1 MRKLIS
7 DIKPYAWGDT
17 YSISNF
23 LGVENSE
30 GTPQA
35 ELWVGTHPL
44 SPSKF
49 EDGSSLN
56 EVIRLP
62 FLVKLL
68 AAASPLS
75 IQVHPSREE
84 AIEGF
89 QREEAAGVPLEAAE
103 RNYKDANHKPEM
115 IIALSEEFH
124 ALVGFKENKDIAGL
138 VKSLLS
144 FAKGDVTGLLYVL
157 NYANSVSENPRG
169 FDVLAK
175 EILSSDLGIRIAEE
189 ITSNLAAG
197 SPIPG
202 AVSEATSRDN
212 LSGELKNLQLAAE
225 YYPNDRGLALALLM
239 NYRVLKKGE
248 ALYLP
253 ANEIHAYMRGFG
265 LEVMAESDNVLR
277 CGLTPKHI
285 DVKELGKL
293 LSTQQSEYAKLEPW
307 EVGSFKV
314 WNPISDF
321 QVMLAIK
328 DAEVVAENTSILFIA
343 AENEALQVGFPN
355 LRKGEFYLVEQ
366 GEHLIVP
373 TGCYLI
379 STSV

>member
-17 YSISNF
+17 YSISTF
-23 LGVENSE
+23 LGVENL
-30 GTPQA
+30 GRTPQA

-124 ALVGFKENKDIAGL
+124 ALVGFKKNKDIVGL

-144 FAKGDVTGLLYVL
+144 FAKGDITGLLYVL

-169 FDVLAK
+169 FDVLVK
-175 EILSSDLGIRIAEE
+175 EILSSDLGVRIAEE

-197 SPIPG
+197 NPIPG
-202 AVSEATSRDN
+202 AVSEATSQEALSKELMN
-212 LSGELKNLQLAAE
+212 LRLAAA

-239 NYRVLKKGE
+239 NYRILKKGE

-293 LSTQQSEYAKLEPW
+293 LSTHQSDYAKLEPRK
-307 EVGSFKV
+307 VGSFKF

-328 DAEVVAENTSILFIA
+328 DTEIVAENPSILFIA
-343 AENEALQVGFPN
+343 SETENLKAHFPHFN
-355 LRKGEFYLVEQ
+355 KGEFYFIEQ
-366 GEHLIVP
+366 GEHIVVP
-373 TGCYLI
+373 ENCYLI
-379 STSV
+379 SNN